1 MSRGEWEWPVRD
13 DKPDLALASRTPA
26 ASRLPPSFGKQ
37 LQPTVVTDIM
47 RTAHILEFQGST
59 IEAALDSGSIVAGT
73 RNSPSTQLELELRDG
88 APGALYGLALS
99 LHAATPLTIEAESK
113 AARGYRL
120 IERSAPTAKK
130 ATSIELDSDVAA
142 RDGLRLI
149 VGEIL
154 NHLLSN
160 KSAALARW
168 P

>member
-1 MSRGEWEWPVRD
+1 M
-13 DKPDLALASRTPA
+13 
-26 ASRLPPSFGKQ
+26 
-37 LQPTVVTDIM
+37 
-47 RTAHILEFQGST
+47 
-59 IEAALDSGSIVAGT
+59 
-73 RNSPSTQLELELRDG
+73 RDG